1 VYFVRLQAAWDV
13 GNTEDIR
20 EFTTPEMF
28 AEVKVDLASRGS
40 QSNQTD
46 IVQLNA
52 EMLGVEERANEYFA
66 SVRFSGLIRETPGAA
81 AEPFVEVWNLS
92 KANRAGEGWLL
103 AGIQQ
108 VAQH

>member
-1 VYFVRLQAAWDV
+1 V
-13 GNTEDIR
+13 
-20 EFTTPEMF
+20 
-28 AEVKVDLASRGS
+28 
-40 QSNQTD
+40 
-46 IVQLNA
+46 VQLNA
-52 EMLGVEERANEYFA
+52 ELLGVEERANEYFA
-66 SVRFSGLIRETPGAA
+66 SVRFSGLLREAPGAA